1 MSEQFQN
8 IIKIE
13 IEAKTIPIKHSH
25 MHDCSLSL
33 LGTGTC
39 TSIKSVG
46 GKLVETNTK
55 YTLINRQSWYKQTI
69 LLKTTNKGYHKNSN
83 ICFIPW
89 STHRNWQWGS
99 VKNEQRDNCKF
110 PIVNI
115 QFAHVAI
122 YKQHL
127 YMENISLSWSLFHH
141 VWFYHD
147 FRDRC
152 CCQQG
157 SNWTNVLK
165 C

>member
-1 MSEQFQN
+1 MKAGALKN
-8 IIKIE
+8 IRHRMQSRHTYVRTVSKYNPKIE

-46 GKLVETNTK
+46 GKLVKTNTK

-89 STHRNWQWGS
+89 STPRNWQWGS
-99 VKNEQRDNCKF
+99 VKNFQFTCSNIKAAPLYGEYIFKF
-110 PIVNI
+110 VHIPSRV
-115 QFAHVAI
+115 V
-122 YKQHL
+122 
-127 YMENISLSWSLFHH
+127 LSWFP
-141 VWFYHD
+141 W
-147 FRDRC
+147 
-152 CCQQG
+152 
-157 SNWTNVLK
+157 
-165 C
+165 